1 MIRMKAAFLLLAAVL
16 FAGCSTTLV
25 RETPVPVRIADGV
38 LLDTAPLVEALIG
51 LKGTR
56 VQAANGSWKDQAFS
70 AQCVLKGDGEKL
82 TVVFLAPQLRLLTIT
97 LTKPHTITCER
108 AAQIPRALEP
118 EYALA
123 DLAYVNLDAETLR
136 RVVAPALRVDD
147 DGTTRRVFAGKTPV
161 AEVVRRANGDI
172 EFKNLRHG
180 YSYTLRS
187 ITP

>member
-1 MIRMKAAFLLLAAVL
+1 MKAAFLLLAAAL
-16 FAGCSTTLV
+16 LAGCSTTLV
-25 RETPVPVRIADGV
+25 RENPAPVRVADGV
-38 LLDTAPLVEALIG
+38 LLDTAPLVEALVG

-56 VQAANGSWKDQAFS
+56 VQAANGSWKDQVFS

-82 TVVFLAPQLRLLTIT
+82 TAVFLAPQLRLLTIT
-97 LTKPHTITCER
+97 LTKPHTVTCER
-108 AAQIPRALEP
+108 APQVPRAFEP

-123 DLAYVNLDAETLR
+123 DLGFVNLDVETLR
-136 RVVAPALRVDD
+136 RVVAPVLRVED
-147 DGTTRRVFAGKTPV
+147 DGTTRRVFAGKTLV